1 MLFRGGTK
9 KSTNLFFLS
18 TKSTKLTIKKVILSK
33 ACVSPNASLSE
44 DTAQNQVA
52 RTPDLMLGEFWGG
65 SCVCLCVFPAL
76 DPWYNLKVMTE
87 GAASPLSISTT

>member
-1 MLFRGGTK
+1 MLFRGGST
-9 KSTNLFFLS
+9 KSTKLFFLS

-33 ACVSPNASLSE
+33 ACVSPNRSLSE

-65 SCVCLCVFPAL
+65 WCVCLCVFPAL

-87 GAASPLSISTT
+87 GAASPLRISTT